1 MSQEYRDLAILSWTI
16 QLITTQY
23 LAMSW
28 NDGLGRLDKTPG
40 SPWKL
45 HTDGKV
51 SKDQDLAF
59 FLSFKF
65 WNSHS
70 IIQFEHLN
78 LGFPGGS
85 GEESSFQGRR
95 CKRRRFDAWVG
106 KIPLSR
112 ECQPTLVFLPGEFQG
127 QRNLVGYS
135 PWGCKEMDRTEHI
148 LTLSSIFIL
157 QEKFVLWNHGK
168 EESSN
173 WTSQKQTL
181 RWGFRYR
188 WLFEKRL
195 LGGATRGVGGRTRT
209 GREEAVKAD
218 AGRVLQGAWEQ
229 GAVCKT
235 TELELLF
242 FCTHLPL
249 VRAQSPPALP
259 ASRLCGPGSS
269 LWPTDTPERVG
280 LIWARPWHY
289 RPQGAETLVRDSAS
303 YTQN

>member
-195 LGGATRGVGGRTRT
+195 LGGLLGG
-209 GREEAVKAD
+209 
-218 AGRVLQGAWEQ
+218 L
-229 GAVCKT
+229 
-235 TELELLF
+235 
-242 FCTHLPL
+242 
-249 VRAQSPPALP
+249 
-259 ASRLCGPGSS
+259 
-269 LWPTDTPERVG
+269 
-280 LIWARPWHY
+280 
-289 RPQGAETLVRDSAS
+289 GAEPGQEGKRQLRQMQAGSCKELGNREQSARR
-303 YTQN
+303 QNWNFYSSVPTCPSWGHKVPQHFLLPDCAAQEAACDPQTHQKE